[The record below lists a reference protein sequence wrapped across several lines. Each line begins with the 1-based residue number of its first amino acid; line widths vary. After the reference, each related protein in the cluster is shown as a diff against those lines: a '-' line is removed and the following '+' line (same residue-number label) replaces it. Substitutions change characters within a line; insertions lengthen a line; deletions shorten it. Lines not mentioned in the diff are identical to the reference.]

1 MGRACYWFYICRDT
15 PANRFRKIEVKD
27 CSVRKFT
34 PDNAGFGIFLA
45 FALLPLSGLGTDI
58 YLPSLPT
65 MSRHFGVPAAQVQL
79 SITLFLIGYGVG
91 QLFAGSV
98 MDSFG
103 RYWTGLVAL
112 FLFGLTSLLIAF
124 TSDMDVINGARLLQG
139 LFGACVV
146 VAKRSFFVDLFTG
159 KRLKHYLSLF
169 TVAWSLGPIIGPFV
183 GGYLQAWF
191 GWQANFI
198 FLAAFSW
205 IFVGL
210 ELWRGGESL
219 QHFQRFHV
227 GDIVRRY
234 AEMLTHRAFM
244 GNLLVVS
251 LCYSTT
257 MLFSLSAPFIVEH
270 TLQRS
275 PITTGYSALLM
286 GFAWMTGGLTARTQL
301 HRPLLQKH
309 GAAAACLLV
318 MALAMALTFP
328 WVGNLLS
335 LLAFA
340 FCIHAAAG
348 LAFNIYFAECLSM
361 FPKNAALSGGL
372 TGGLVFLL
380 TSVLSYGVVSLTTLG
395 NQAQLA
401 CGYLGFAVLIAGMWA
416 VTRNGQAAGVQ
427 H

>member
-1 MGRACYWFYICRDT
+1 M
-15 PANRFRKIEVKD
+15 
-27 CSVRKFT
+27 RKFN
-34 PDNAGFGIFLA
+34 PQNANFGIFLA

-65 MSRHFGVPAAQVQL
+65 MVRHFGVPTAKVQL
-79 SITLFLIGYGVG
+79 SITLFLIGYGAG
-91 QLFAGSV
+91 QLFAGSL

-103 RYWTGLVAL
+103 RYRIGLVSL
-112 FLFGLTSLLIAF
+112 FLFGLTSLIIAF
-124 TSDMDVINGARLLQG
+124 SGDMDVINATRLLQG

-159 KRLKHYLSLF
+159 KQLKHYLSLF
-169 TVAWSLGPIIGPFV
+169 TVAWSLGPIVGPFV
-183 GGYLQAWF
+183 GGYFQAWF

-198 FLAAFSW
+198 FLAAYSW
-205 IFVGL
+205 VFVGL

-219 QHFQRFHV
+219 QHFHRFHV
-227 GDIVRRY
+227 GDILRRY
-234 AEMLTHRAFM
+234 ADMLTHRVFM
-244 GNLLVVS
+244 ANVLIVS
-251 LCYSTT
+251 LAYSTI

-270 TLQRS
+270 TLQHT
-275 PITTGYSALLM
+275 PIATGYAALLM
-286 GFAWMTGGLTARTQL
+286 GFAWMAGGLIARTQL
-301 HRPLLQKH
+301 HRPLRQKH
-309 GAAAACLLV
+309 AAAAAVLV
-318 MALAMALTFP
+318 AMAVVMALTFP

-395 NQAQLA
+395 NQGQLA
-401 CGYLGFAVLIAGMWA
+401 CGYLAFGALIAGMLIQGRQRA
-416 VTRNGQAAGVQ
+416 VAS
-427 H
+427 